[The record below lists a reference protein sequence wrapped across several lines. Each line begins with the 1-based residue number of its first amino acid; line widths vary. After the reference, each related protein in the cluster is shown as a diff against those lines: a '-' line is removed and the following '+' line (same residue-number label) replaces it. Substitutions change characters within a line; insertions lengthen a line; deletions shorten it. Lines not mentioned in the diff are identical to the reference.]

1 MKLII
6 NGHNRFLSKENNF
19 ECFIHN
25 TFYRLCRLH
34 TADSFVFLSCDNHC
48 SLPGNGLSVPLNLPL
63 LARPVSRIWRNRRI
77 VSVVNKSRG
86 DILISINGRP
96 LPVPVHQML
105 VVSENTPRETIKEA
119 ARYLRH
125 GKRCHIITSSGF
137 MKQRLLKEG
146 IAAHAVLVLPPSPA
160 SLYQPVDWQKK
171 EAVRHSYTEGKE
183 YFLMPVS
190 STPDQHILNVFKAFS
205 RFKKWQQSNMQLII
219 QGNIAGYK
227 KMRELLQTYKYRN
240 DVKII
245 EDDPADREYADILA
259 SCMAMIYL
267 PADGKTAI
275 LLAEA
280 LQCGVPVITAATGA
294 LAEMGGDAVLYGDPA
309 NIEKLA
315 GDMVTLYKDEKFRYA
330 LARKGKVQ
338 SASFN
343 EETVMHR
350 LWDYIQ
356 QAVTT

>member
-6 NGHNRFLSKENNF
+6 NGGNGFLPKENNF
-19 ECFIHN
+19 ECFIHH
-25 TFYRLCRLH
+25 TLYRLCGLH
-34 TADSFVFLSCDNHC
+34 TTDSFVFLSCGNHP
-48 SLPGNGLSVPLNLPL
+48 SLPGNGLSVSLKAPL
-63 LARPVSRIWRNRRI
+63 LAKPVSRIWHNRRV
-77 VSVVNKSRG
+77 VSVVKKSG
-86 DILISINGRP
+86 ADILISLNGSP
-96 LPVPVHQML
+96 LPVQIHQVL
-105 VVSENTPRETIKEA
+105 VISEGTGRQAIKSA
-119 ARYLRH
+119 ADYLH
-125 GKRCHIITSSGF
+125 AGKQCHIITSSGS

-146 IAAHAVLVLPPSPA
+146 IAASAVLVLLQSPA
-160 SLYQPVDWQKK
+160 SLYQPVDWEKR
-171 EAVRHSYTEGKE
+171 EAVRHKYTEGKE

-245 EDDPADREYADILA
+245 EDDSADREYADILA

-275 LLAEA
+275 PLTEA

-330 LARKGKVQ
+330 LARKGKEQ